1 VSKLGV
7 IQIIDSLDTGGAEV
21 LAVNIA
27 NSLIDQKINSHIC
40 VTRKEGKLIGNINK
54 EVRYLFLNRKKT
66 IDIKSVFLFRKYII
80 SNNISILHAH
90 SSSSFF
96 AFCVK
101 ITYPKVKIVW
111 HTHLGS
117 MVKYKTK
124 KLLFIKFLSFFFSA
138 IITVNDQLKNWANSK
153 LYCKKVFFLYKLPIF
168 NNK

>member
-1 VSKLGV
+1 MSKLGV

-27 NSLIDQKINSHIC
+27 NSLLDKGVNTHIC
-40 VTRKEGKLIGNINK
+40 VTRKEGKLIDNIHK
-54 EVRYLFLNRKKT
+54 DVRYLFLDRKKT
-66 IDIKSVFLFRKYII
+66 IDIKSIFLFRKYII

-101 ITYPKVKIVW
+101 ITCPKIKIVW

-117 MVKYKTK
+117 MVNYKTK
-124 KLLFIKFLSFFFSA
+124 KLLFIKLLSFFL
-138 IITVNDQLKNWANSK
+138 V
-153 LYCKKVFFLYKLPIF
+153 V
-168 NNK
+168 